1 MILDGKKVSLKIQEE
16 IKKEV
21 SSFTKRKPGL
31 AVVLVGSHPASQTY
45 VKMKRKACENVG
57 INPILIELPDNVS
70 QSCLIKAVEKL
81 NQDVNVDGI
90 LIQLPLPSHI
100 DETAVIQSINPSKD
114 VDCFHPLN
122 VGKMTLGQS
131 VFIPCTPGGILL
143 LLNEYNITIEGK
155 HVVILGRSN
164 LVGKPLALL
173 LMQKNKNAN
182 ATVTVLHSKSS
193 NSAEI
198 CKSADILV
206 AAIGSPKFV
215 KENFV
220 KEGCIVIDVGIN
232 RVENHITGDVDFDI
246 VSDKCSFITPVPGGC
261 GPMTIVMLLKNTL
274 IAYSLQHIN

>member
-31 AVVLVGSHPASQTY
+31 AVVLVGNHPASQTY

-57 INPILIELPDNVS
+57 INYILIELPDDVS
-70 QSCLIKAVEKL
+70 QSCIIKAIEKL
-81 NQDVNVDGI
+81 NQDENVDGI
-90 LIQLPLPSHI
+90 LVQLPLPLHI

-131 VFIPCTPGGILL
+131 TFIPCTPGGILL
-143 LLNEYNITIEGK
+143 LFNEYNIAIEGK

-164 LVGKPLALL
+164 IVGKPLALL

-193 NSAEI
+193 NLAEI

-232 RVENHITGDVDFDI
+232 RIENHITGDVDFDM

-261 GPMTIVMLLKNTL
+261 GPMTIAMLLKNTL
-274 IAYSLQHIN
+274 KAYSLRT